1 MSPRTKQQNEQ
12 IKEDRRTQILDAA
25 LVVFA
30 RRGLAATKI
39 GDIAT
44 QAGLS
49 HGLVYHYFPSKE
61 DIFTE
66 LISIADRSS
75 SSALLQAEQMPLP
88 PMEKLRAIAQLVL
101 QSIWE
106 SSESACMFYLMA
118 QAMMSDNTPPKAKEI
133 LAQFGTPYKVLT
145 RIIAQGQDEGA
156 IAPGDA
162 GALAKVF
169 WAMIQGLATYRLV
182 QPDTMALPDVDILM
196 RLFVSPSPLM
206 RLGDP
211 DDL

>member
-1 MSPRTKQQNEQ
+1 MSPRSKQQNEQ

-39 GDIAT
+39 GDIAAE
-44 QAGLS
+44 AGLS
-49 HGLVYHYFPSKE
+49 HGLVYHYFQSKE

-88 PMEKLRAIAQLVL
+88 PVEKLRTIAQLVL

-106 SSESACMFYLMA
+106 SSESACMFYVMA
-118 QAMMSDNTPPKAKEI
+118 QAMLSDNTPPKAKEI
-133 LAQFGTPYKVLT
+133 LTQYGTPFKVLT
-145 RIIAQGQDEGA
+145 RIIAQGQTQGVLVQ
-156 IAPGDA
+156 GDA
-162 GALAKVF
+162 AQMATVF
-169 WAMIQGLATYRLV
+169 WATIQGLATFRLV
-182 QPDTMALPDVDILM
+182 QKEMAAPPDIELLM
-196 RLFVSPSPLM
+196 RLFKDGRS
-206 RLGDP
+206 
-211 DDL
+211 